1 VDNKDPAKL
10 MIPTI
15 EALKDSDC
23 LITVAT
29 GGAGTRELR
38 RRYPQPNVIIEDFV
52 DVARVLPSTDAFVT
66 NGGFGG
72 VLLSLSHGV
81 PVVAAGLNE
90 GKNDVNA
97 RVEYSGV
104 GINLKTERPSAAA
117 IRTAVDTVL
126 GDPSWRARAQA
137 LRGQFEAEDSV
148 GAAVDVIEAA
158 VRSRGAR
165 PGPADRAGAVKFP
178 VI

>member
-1 VDNKDPAKL
+1 MDNKDPAKL

-23 LITVAT
+23 LVLVAT
-29 GGAGTRELR
+29 GGAGTQELR
-38 RRYPQPNVIIEDFV
+38 RRYPQPNVMIEDFV
-52 DVARVLPSTDAFVT
+52 DFARALPAADAFVT

-72 VLLSLSHGV
+72 VLLSLSDGV
-81 PVVAAGLNE
+81 PIVAAGLNE

-97 RVEYSGV
+97 RVEYAGV
-104 GINLKTERPSAAA
+104 GINLKTETPTADA

-137 LRGQFEAEDSV
+137 VRGQFEAEDSV
-148 GAAVDVIEAA
+148 GAAVGVIEGAA
-158 VRSRGAR
+158 RSRGGR
-165 PGPADRAGAVKFP
+165 PGPR
-178 VI
+178 